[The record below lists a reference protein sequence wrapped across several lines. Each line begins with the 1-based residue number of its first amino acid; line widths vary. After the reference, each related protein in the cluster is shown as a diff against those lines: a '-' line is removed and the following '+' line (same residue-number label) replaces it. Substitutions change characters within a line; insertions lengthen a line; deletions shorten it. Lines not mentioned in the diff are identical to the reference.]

1 MADVT
6 FLSQNEPVDEYGRA
20 LYAVSRSILR
30 AHFDEL
36 SQADL
41 VDLNCDKPDVT
52 FRQLAKLARLHR
64 DKGLRGDGF
73 EWAVHEAILGGEPR
87 VTELVAEALRKV
99 SPKGFA
105 DLDQPHSLMFGHER
119 ARHLGF
125 TDAVVSNASGDA
137 VLLPDGSGRPFAFGS
152 WVPIAARGVAAEP
165 DLATRI
171 KKVWKTDIF
180 LSGPDKSRFAATT
193 IKSNWHHLEDGN
205 GLRVAIVPQAVD
217 LRPGYSRWNSLH
229 LVALPDPD
237 GFMGLFNDAYE
248 AVAEAILTVG
258 GHDRGLYFY
267 KPSAKAQ
274 RIQKQLEKYGT
285 VKVVE
290 ILEALNDAAQQNLIA
305 VDRRLMSVE
314 APEWLHINEKRTP
327 IIAPRPSF
335 EKLD

>member
-41 VDLNCDKPDVT
+41 EDLNCDRVDVT

-64 DKGLRGDGF
+64 DKGSRGDGF
-73 EWAVHEAILGGEPR
+73 EWAVHEAIVGGEPR
-87 VTELVAEALRKV
+87 VTELVVEALKKV
-99 SPKGFA
+99 SPKAFA
-105 DLDQPHSLMFGHER
+105 DLDSPTSLMFGHER

-125 TDAVVSNASGDA
+125 TEAVVSNATGDA
-137 VLLPDGSGRPFAFGS
+137 VLLPDGSGRPFAFGA

-165 DLATRI
+165 DLKDRI
-171 KKVWKTDIF
+171 KKVWKTDLF
-180 LSGPDKSRFAATT
+180 LSSPQKSRFAAAT
-193 IKSNWHHLEDGN
+193 IKSNWHQLEDGN

-217 LRPGYSRWNSLH
+217 LAPGYSRWKSLH
-229 LVALPDPD
+229 LVTLPDPD

-248 AVAEAILTVG
+248 AVAEAVLTVG
-258 GHDRGLYFY
+258 KHDRAPYYY

-274 RIQKQLEKYGT
+274 KIQLQLEKYGK
-285 VKVVE
+285 VKVVD
-290 ILEALNDAAQQNLIA
+290 ILDALNEAAQQNLIE
-305 VDRRLMSVE
+305 VDRKLISVE
-314 APEWLHINEKRTP
+314 APAWLHINEKRTP
-327 IIAPRPSF
+327 VIAPRPSF
-335 EKLD
+335 ERLD